1 MWRGWICGW
10 GMLAF
15 LYFCTAWPLE
25 KTKRCAVFGGRE
37 MGCRGWKAPSV
48 LCAQSLTEGRREVMA
63 FLRQGM
69 QRMLFVTYASSEML
83 KW

>member
-1 MWRGWICGW
+1 MDGECLLFSISAQHGLWRR
-10 GMLAF
+10 
-15 LYFCTAWPLE
+15 
-25 KTKRCAVFGGRE
+25 KRQRCAVFGGRE

>member
-1 MWRGWICGW
+1 
-10 GMLAF
+10 
-15 LYFCTAWPLE
+15 
-25 KTKRCAVFGGRE
+25 

-48 LCAQSLTEGRREVMA
+48 LCAQSMTEGRREVMA